1 LVLEPMLLMTM
12 TTLLGGP
19 LAEVAKAAVVSTIR
33 TVSGLVYSLPCR
45 TSSAGYVERKKS
57 SKHYTH
63 THVRRAE
70 SLELNRRD
78 FDLLLR
84 HGGGS
89 NDRLNGDHLMLSGRP

>member
-1 LVLEPMLLMTM
+1 MLLITT

-19 LAEVAKAAVVSTIR
+19 QAEVAKAAVVSTIR
-33 TVSGLVYSLPCR
+33 TVSGFAYSLPCR
-45 TSSAGYVERKKS
+45 TSSAGYIERKKS

-63 THVRRAE
+63 VRRAE
-70 SLELNRRD
+70 SLELDGRD

-84 HGGGS
+84 HCGGS